1 MGKSKKKGGS
11 SAVEDDFEVIEKT
24 ELLDDEA
31 TATEGQGSKKA
42 AGKKGRKAKKE
53 AELEEAQKEL
63 EALNDDPECEVPA
76 AQTTTAKSGKKG
88 TKKAKAVAKDDP
100 SDHEDSDE
108 GGGSGKSKVKNY
120 IMLVQTFFYVGH
132 RKSKTQSGFHVLFF
146 LELVTS
152 CFLSGEK
159 RRVCT
164 PDGR

>member
-63 EALNDDPECEVPA
+63 EALNDDPECEVPV

-88 TKKAKAVAKDDP
+88 TKKAKAVAKDDL

-108 GGGSGKSKVKNY
+108 GEGSGKSKVKN
-120 IMLVQTFFYVGH
+120 
-132 RKSKTQSGFHVLFF
+132 
-146 LELVTS
+146 
-152 CFLSGEK
+152 
-159 RRVCT
+159 
-164 PDGR
+164 